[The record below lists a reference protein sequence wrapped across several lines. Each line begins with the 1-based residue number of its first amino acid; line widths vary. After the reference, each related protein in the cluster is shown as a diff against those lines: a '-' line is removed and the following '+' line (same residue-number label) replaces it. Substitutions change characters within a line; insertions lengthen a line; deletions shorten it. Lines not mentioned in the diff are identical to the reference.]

1 MLRLSL
7 ALASS
12 AFSLTVL
19 DETNVSSTLT
29 ETLSLHINSILAD
42 ESHASLATSDAAL
55 TGSLSVIL
63 GMGGV
68 KLVGYTC
75 LGHFGMLCDVGG
87 WKGTMEWRDGEEDD
101 DDDGV

>member
-1 MLRLSL
+1 MNQTISQF
-7 ALASS
+7 SS
-12 AFSLTVL
+12 VQIQHIHDMYLTVL
-19 DETNVSSTLT
+19 DETNISSPFT

-75 LGHFGMLCDVGG
+75 LGHFVL
-87 WKGTMEWRDGEEDD
+87 
-101 DDDGV
+101 